1 MNILNIEHIS
11 KTYGEKKIFDDISW
25 GIQEGEKIGV
35 IGINGMGKSSLLR
48 VLAGEEEPD
57 AGQITMR
64 GGTRLCYL
72 PQQPKFPAGATALSY
87 VLGQATGADPA
98 LLSQARR
105 MLNRL
110 GIADQEA
117 PLEQLSGGMQKRAA
131 LAKALLEPCDLL
143 LLDEPTNHLDHEMT
157 EWLED
162 YLRKYKGVLIMVTH
176 DRYFLDRVTN
186 YILELDR
193 GKLYGYEGNYSRFL
207 TLKAEREEMELASE
221 RKRKSILR
229 MEMEWA
235 KRGCRAR
242 STKQR
247 ARLDRLEDLKNHK
260 GPEETR
266 TVEMDPLGSRMG
278 KKTIELRHVSKALG
292 GKQLIDDFSY
302 IVLKNQRIG
311 IVGEN
316 GCGKTTLMKLMAG
329 DLEPDSG
336 TIERG
341 ETIRIGY
348 FAQTSEHMDPDQRV
362 IDHIRDIA
370 EYIPTREGV
379 ISASSLLENFL
390 FDANLQYA
398 PIGKLSGGERRRLY
412 LLSVLASGCNVLL
425 LDEPTNDLDIPTLT
439 ILEDY
444 LQSFSGI
451 VIAVSHDRYFL
462 DTVCDKIF
470 SFEGDGQI
478 RQYEGGYSDYEE
490 KRKREAAQG
499 AGKAAW
505 EPKAQGAG
513 NAAREPKAQGASGKS
528 WKKDMPQKLKFT
540 YQEQREY
547 ETIDEEI
554 AGLEERAAQLDREM
568 AENATNSA
576 KLSELLS
583 QKEETEQKLSEKMD
597 RWVYLNDLAERIEAQ
612 KQAR

>member
-64 GGTRLCYL
+64 GGTRLRYL
-72 PQQPKFPAGATALSY
+72 PQQPRFPAGATALSY
-87 VLGQATGADPA
+87 VLGQSTGADPA

-110 GIADQEA
+110 GITDQEA

-193 GKLYGYEGNYSRFL
+193 GKLYGYEGNYSRVL

-229 MEMEWA
+229 MELEWA

-278 KKTIELRHVSKALG
+278 KKTIELKHVTKALG

-302 IVLKNQRIG
+302 IALKNQRIG

-329 DLEPDSG
+329 ELEPDSG

-348 FAQTSEHMDPDQRV
+348 FAQTSEHMDPAQRV

-470 SFEGDGQI
+470 SFEGDGLI

-490 KRKREAAQG
+490 KRKWEA
-499 AGKAAW
+499 
-505 EPKAQGAG
+505 AQGAG
-513 NAAREPKAQGASGKS
+513 NAAREPKTQGAGKAQGKEGTPSSGKS

-583 QKEETEQKLSEKMD
+583 QKEETAQKLSEKMD